1 MADSSPADAARAWA
15 PPTALAAALGVLS
28 SAILGGATGWL
39 AGQTGPDATV
49 VAALLPVTVSA
60 GGVLLVLWRQ
70 GRGADNGAWAFMSL
84 CLILFSIALVA
95 GVSAGKRDR
104 DISSEEK
111 ADRGFAL
118 QLDQELEYLEKCS
131 DWENYVNGYR
141 AVRDLPPLPS
151 DAFCR
156 PR

>member
-1 MADSSPADAARAWA
+1 MADSPPANDTRAWA
-15 PPTALAAALGVLS
+15 PPPVLAAALGILS

-60 GGVLLVLWRQ
+60 GGVSFVLWRQ
-70 GRGADNGAWAFMSL
+70 GRGADNRAWAFMSL

-104 DISSEEK
+104 DVSFEEK
-111 ADRGFAL
+111 ADKGFVL
-118 QLDQELEYLEKCS
+118 QLQRELEYLEICS
-131 DWENYVNGYR
+131 DRENYINGYR
-141 AVRDLPPLPS
+141 AARNLPPLPS
-151 DAFCR
+151 DMFCR